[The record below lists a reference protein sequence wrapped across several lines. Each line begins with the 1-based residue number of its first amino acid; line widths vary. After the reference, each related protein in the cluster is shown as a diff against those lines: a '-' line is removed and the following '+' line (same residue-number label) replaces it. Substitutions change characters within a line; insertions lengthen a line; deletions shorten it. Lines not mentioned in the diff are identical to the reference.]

1 MSFCVCDSICPQSH
15 LCDIPWSLFATSL
28 SSCFPCLFV
37 CCSKFH
43 QLSRLFAIP
52 LSSFFSPS
60 LILCLLFCLPP
71 SPTCYVRLHTLYT
84 TILFSGFS
92 PHLLYICYNSIF
104 QLSHLYYP
112 SPPLHHNPVFFLLSL
127 PYFVSMILFA
137 THNHLYDSLPSTTV
151 PCLCSYPLPQFCVC
165 YYCDWCFCVVVVRRD
180 KVSFIIADHP
190 PYNSS
195 LSQYMPYTPVFS
207 LVPLPSFVS
216 VIPFTNTSTC
226 IFPASVPLLVFSLT
240 PPILCVCHSL
250 HQHFHLYLPS
260 LCATPCLLS
269 NPSPPLCQLFLSPTL
284 QPVSPLPL
292 CDSLS
297 SL

>member
-15 LCDIPWSLFATSL
+15 LCDIPQSLFATSL

-60 LILCLLFCLPP
+60 LILCLLFCN
-71 SPTCYVRLHTLYT
+71 VRLHTLYT

-137 THNHLYDSLPSTTV
+137 THHHLYDSLPSTTV
-151 PCLCSYPLPQFCVC
+151 PCLCSYLLPQFCVC
-165 YYCDWCFCVVVVRRD
+165 YYCD
-180 KVSFIIADHP
+180 
-190 PYNSS
+190 
-195 LSQYMPYTPVFS
+195 
-207 LVPLPSFVS
+207 
-216 VIPFTNTSTC
+216 
-226 IFPASVPLLVFSLT
+226 
-240 PPILCVCHSL
+240 
-250 HQHFHLYLPS
+250 
-260 LCATPCLLS
+260 
-269 NPSPPLCQLFLSPTL
+269 
-284 QPVSPLPL
+284 
-292 CDSLS
+292 
-297 SL
+297 